1 MGCFCLS
8 LGRHFSW
15 CKITVDCIVWLT
27 IHAQRVFSMRQWGW
41 VLLLRSSV
49 SLFFAQMTQMVEIT
63 LTDVVGKA
71 SRMLALFRGIDFG
84 VFLP

>member
-1 MGCFCLS
+1 
-8 LGRHFSW
+8 
-15 CKITVDCIVWLT
+15 
-27 IHAQRVFSMRQWGW
+27 MRQWGW

-49 SLFFAQMTQMVEIT
+49 SLFFAQMAQMVEIT

-71 SRMLALFRGIDFG
+71 SGMLALFRGIDFG